1 MYVCICNALNERKV
15 QASLDNGATTPA
27 AVFRQHDCQVQCGKC
42 VPTLRAMAAEH
53 RAACARHSA
62 QPADAVAQ
70 PAYSVA
76 AE

>member
-27 AVFRQHDCQVQCGKC
+27 AVFRQHGCQVQCGKC
-42 VPTLRAMAAEH
+42 VPTLRAMTAEH
-53 RAACARHSA
+53 RATCARRRA
-62 QPADAVAQ
+62 QPDRNAQ